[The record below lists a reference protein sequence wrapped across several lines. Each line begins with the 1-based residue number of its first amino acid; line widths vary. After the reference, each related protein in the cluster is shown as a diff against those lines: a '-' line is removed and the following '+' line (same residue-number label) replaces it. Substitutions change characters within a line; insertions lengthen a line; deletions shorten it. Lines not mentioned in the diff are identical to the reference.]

1 MLHTYRARII
11 FYNALLM
18 AFLVSILSYTYI
30 YSRDLIIEEAQIHS
44 LNLSNLLRSNIEIE
58 EEKLLHYAEVVR
70 DDLNIQEY
78 MFITTEIGSEK
89 EALWS
94 LYRRNFGWLPSQRTA
109 FIDKH
114 GKAIIGDQHDD
125 LVQAVNARAGNASEG
140 TFYYQGQD
148 DFELVTWARIYFQ
161 GAPRGIVALTHPI
174 DRRWLEHHHFF
185 SGHYLLVDTDN
196 HISLSNLPGAEG
208 LSFQPQNGLVTIDK
222 RVYRVRPIPLRGEG
236 EKSYRLWLAISE
248 QALLNKLARH
258 SSLIL
263 LLTLVGGLAILITG
277 LLVIRNFN
285 RPLQQLMQITQ
296 AVAEGELPKLKK
308 SSETN
313 EINALVNRFAEML
326 TALRNKQA
334 EIEQVHRKLE
344 ENAIT
349 DELTGLYNRRHLVD
363 LFPKLLAQA
372 RREKKWLCGLL
383 LDLDHFKR
391 INDGHGHPAG
401 DRCLAHAGKLLKEF
415 SRASDYIFR
424 IGGEE
429 FLVLGINDDTKG
441 AWVLAEK
448 IRRSFEAEA
457 CRINEAA
464 IPMTAS
470 IGISCADDGR
480 PAKQALSDLLSQA
493 DKALYL
499 AKAQGRN
506 RVAAFGETGK
516 GETAAPE

>member
-18 AFLVSILSYTYI
+18 LFLVSILYYTYI
-30 YSRDLIIEEAQIHS
+30 YSRDLIIEEAEIHS

-58 EEKLLHYAEVVR
+58 EEKLLHYTEVVR

-89 EALWS
+89 EALWN
-94 LYRRNFGWLPSQRTA
+94 LYRRNFGWLPIQRTV
-109 FIDKH
+109 FIDNH
-114 GKAIIGDQHDD
+114 GKAIIGEQQGD
-125 LVQAVNARAGNASEG
+125 LVQAVNTRAGSASEG
-140 TFYYQGQD
+140 TFYFQGQD
-148 DFELVTWARIYFQ
+148 NFELVTWARIYFQ

-185 SGHYLLVDTDN
+185 SGHYLLVGTDN
-196 HISLSNLPGAEG
+196 HITLSNLPGAEG
-208 LSFQPQNGLVTIDK
+208 LQFQPHDGLLTIDK

-236 EKSYRLWLAISE
+236 RKNYRLWLAISE

-263 LLTLVGGLAILITG
+263 LLALVGGMAILITG
-277 LLVIRNFN
+277 LLIIRNFN

-296 AVAEGELPKLKK
+296 AVADGQLPKLQK

-313 EINALVNRFAEML
+313 EINTLVNHFAEML

-334 EIEQVHRKLE
+334 EIEQVHQRLA

-349 DELTGLYNRRHLVD
+349 DALTGLYNRRHLAD

-391 INDGHGHPAG
+391 INDEYGHPTG
-401 DRCLAHAGKLLKEF
+401 DRCLMHASELLRES

-424 IGGEE
+424 VGGEE
-429 FLVLGINDDTKG
+429 FLVLSINDRAEG
-441 AWVLAEK
+441 AMVLAEK
-448 IRRSFEAEA
+448 ICRSFEARA
-457 CRINEAA
+457 CITDETE
-464 IPMTAS
+464 IPMTTS
-470 IGISCADDGR
+470 IGISCADADR
-480 PAKQALSDLLSQA
+480 PVKQALSNLLSQA
-493 DKALYL
+493 DKALYR
-499 AKAQGRN
+499 AKAQGRSQV
-506 RVAAFGETGK
+506 VAFSEIEARETPP
-516 GETAAPE
+516 T